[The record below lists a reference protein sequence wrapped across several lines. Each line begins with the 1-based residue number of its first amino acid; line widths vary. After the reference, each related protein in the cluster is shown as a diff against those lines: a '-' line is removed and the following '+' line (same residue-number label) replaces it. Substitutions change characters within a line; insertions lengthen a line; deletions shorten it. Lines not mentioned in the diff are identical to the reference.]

1 MRRPMRPTN
10 VYMDELR
17 MYNDAQ
23 SIRRGRKIYGYPPDY
38 FKDVFSYKQPRR
50 NEKGC
55 GDVKWIN
62 TATGEVQIVHCDE
75 VRSTFRYKKP
85 PKHSQ
90 YNLRYDRSD
99 DD

>member
-1 MRRPMRPTN
+1 MRRPMRTTN
-10 VYMDELR
+10 AYVDELR

-23 SIRRGRKIYGYPPDY
+23 SIRRGRKKDGYPPDY
-38 FKDVFSYKQPRR
+38 FKDVYSYKQPRR

-75 VRSTFRYKKP
+75 VSSTFRYKKP
-85 PKHSQ
+85 ARYAQ
-90 YNLRYDRSD
+90 YNLRYDRRD